1 MVAEHI
7 HLEGRSSLAR
17 GGVCVPEWAG
27 PPDGAEDRLRWGWCR
42 GGVVVLA
49 RRNKGSW
56 LAAGLFRAGG
66 ASGALGWRFGVGGQS
81 KGNSMRKGT
90 PRVRLGDICWWRKAL
105 LARGKGSETGPEPE
119 PKNSPPR
126 SSGCP
131 PAARAKFSV
140 AASGGEVQGKLVQRR
155 HPSRSHCRQTPDP
168 SARRPRNT
176 PSGSGSS
183 ADPAWC
189 GLRLEVLKGG
199 KVSDPMPSDCLSVRC
214 MLGGPCFTRIFS
226 SRACHETKEFFF
238 RGEGLE

>member
-1 MVAEHI
+1 M
-7 HLEGRSSLAR
+7 
-17 GGVCVPEWAG
+17 
-27 PPDGAEDRLRWGWCR
+27 
-42 GGVVVLA
+42 LA

-119 PKNSPPR
+119 PENSPPR

-131 PAARAKFSV
+131 PAARAKFSD

-168 SARRPRNT
+168 SARRAAPPKHT
-176 PSGSGSS
+176 L
-183 ADPAWC
+183 
-189 GLRLEVLKGG
+189 GLGVVGRSHVVWLEIGG
-199 KVSDPMPSDCLSVRC
+199 VERGQGFRSHAVGLSVRC